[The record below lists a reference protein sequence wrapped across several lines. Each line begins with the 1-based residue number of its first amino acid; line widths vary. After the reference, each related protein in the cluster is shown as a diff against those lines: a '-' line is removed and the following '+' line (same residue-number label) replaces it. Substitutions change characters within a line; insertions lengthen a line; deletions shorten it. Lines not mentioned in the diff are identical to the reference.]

1 MSKTLQLLT
10 ITMLLIAQGTLAQPT
25 MRAKRNMN
33 LFNYSKAVKILN
45 RAAKKE
51 KYSNEAIPLLAE
63 CYKMQRDIPNAAL
76 WYGKA
81 VALPAAG
88 VNVWTEYSN
97 TLIQAG
103 EYAKAKEVLA
113 HISNLAPANTQARFL
128 SAMCDSVLTS
138 WKDKEPG
145 YEIKTLENINSEA
158 SDFGPAFYANGFT
171 YATDRESDVLDDRPY
186 GWTGRGYVKI
196 LFTKPENTGD
206 LFGEIR
212 YPKSLKGYFN
222 ESYHDGPA
230 YFAGDSV
237 VAFTRSFRDKSAKKI
252 DNVRTDMLKVFYASR
267 VNGKWGELQEFY
279 LNSPD
284 YNVGHPALTPDASVM
299 YFASDMPGGQ
309 GGTDLWKCDR
319 KGDKWG
325 PAVNLGPTVNTPG
338 NELFPS
344 VKQDGSLF
352 YASDGLPGY
361 GGLDIFSTHLKDG
374 NWSTPKNLY
383 APINSSYDDFAL
395 AWMPGTI
402 YGMFS
407 SDRPGGIGWDDIYG
421 FKKLPEPPAPV
432 LPEQLPV
439 IISGIVKDKT
449 TMLPLAG
456 ATIFVLN
463 EQTGEVLVLKAD
475 DKGAYTLTIPAPQNL
490 LVKAASQSYIPDCL
504 TLSADKLIA
513 GQSGNISRDLLL
525 DKLAESKTF
534 KLENIYYDFD
544 KSDIRPDAE
553 PPLDN
558 LVRIM
563 KDNPITVE
571 LASHTDCRGS
581 FKYNDGLSQRRAE
594 AAVNYIVNQGIDA
607 QRIKAKGYGEYQL
620 ANRCADGVEC
630 SEAEHQANRRTEFK
644 VTSTATV
651 APVSTF
657 DPGKYKTG
665 DKFNRDTL
673 PADFFMNCK

>member
-1 MSKTLQLLT
+1 M
-10 ITMLLIAQGTLAQPT
+10 
-25 MRAKRNMN
+25 
-33 LFNYSKAVKILN
+33 V
-45 RAAKKE
+45 
-51 KYSNEAIPLLAE
+51 
-63 CYKMQRDIPNAAL
+63 
-76 WYGKA
+76 
-81 VALPAAG
+81 
-88 VNVWTEYSN
+88 
-97 TLIQAG
+97 
-103 EYAKAKEVLA
+103 
-113 HISNLAPANTQARFL
+113 
-128 SAMCDSVLTS
+128 
-138 WKDKEPG
+138 
-145 YEIKTLENINSEA
+145 
-158 SDFGPAFYANGFT
+158 
-171 YATDRESDVLDDRPY
+171 
-186 GWTGRGYVKI
+186 
-196 LFTKPENTGD
+196 
-206 LFGEIR
+206 
-212 YPKSLKGYFN
+212 
-222 ESYHDGPA
+222 
-230 YFAGDSV
+230 
-237 VAFTRSFRDKSAKKI
+237 
-252 DNVRTDMLKVFYASR
+252 
-267 VNGKWGELQEFY
+267 
-279 LNSPD
+279 
-284 YNVGHPALTPDASVM
+284 TP
-299 YFASDMPGGQ
+299 Q
-309 GGTDLWKCDR
+309 
-319 KGDKWG
+319 
-325 PAVNLGPTVNTPG
+325 
-338 NELFPS
+338 
-344 VKQDGSLF
+344 
-352 YASDGLPGY
+352 
-361 GGLDIFSTHLKDG
+361 
-374 NWSTPKNLY
+374 NLY

-620 ANRCADGVEC
+620 TNRCADGVEC

-651 APVSTF
+651 TPVSTF

-665 DKFNRDTL
+665 DKLNRDTL